1 MKVKATKSFVGV
13 VSMNIG
19 QVKDIQNKEVLDDLL
34 KAGYVEKVDEKPKAQ
49 PKAEPEAKATGKKAP
64 KKTTKATKTKK

>member
-1 MKVKATKSFVGV
+1 
-13 VSMNIG
+13 MNIG

-64 KKTTKATKTKK
+64 TKTTKATKTKK